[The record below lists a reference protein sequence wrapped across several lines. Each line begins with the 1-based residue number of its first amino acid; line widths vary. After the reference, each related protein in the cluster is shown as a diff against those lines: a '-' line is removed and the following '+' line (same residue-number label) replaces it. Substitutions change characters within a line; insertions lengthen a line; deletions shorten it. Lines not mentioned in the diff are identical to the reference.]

1 MLTTIMII
9 GIVILGLIACAI
21 SYSAGWNAGA
31 KQILAEYE
39 GLPSY
44 RLKVEEDACPQDAA
58 PDSPEDN
65 VLADQPHRRDAK
77 TRER

>member
-9 GIVILGLIACAI
+9 GIVILGLIACAL

-31 KQILAEYE
+31 KQILAEYD

-44 RLKVEEDACPQDAA
+44 QLKVHEDALPKDTSRDGPEGHGVADHPLWGDAEA
-58 PDSPEDN
+58 R
-65 VLADQPHRRDAK
+65 QR
-77 TRER
+77 

>member
-9 GIVILGLIACAI
+9 GIVILGLLVCAL

-31 KQILAEYE
+31 KQILAEYD

-44 RLKVEEDACPQDAA
+44 QLKVDGDALPRDISQDG
-58 PDSPEDN
+58 PEGN
-65 VLADQPHRRDAK
+65 GVVVHPRW
-77 TRER
+77 RETTAGQR